1 MVLGC
6 FGLVHRPKAFVRL
19 TDAGEGLRVGA
30 TDRRTHRYAD
40 VPGMARRRRA
50 RAGVLL
56 DLATSLLLQDE
67 VEEACRAVSE
77 PGGEPLAVT
86 AG

>member
-1 MVLGC
+1 
-6 FGLVHRPKAFVRL
+6 
-19 TDAGEGLRVGA
+19 
-30 TDRRTHRYAD
+30 
-40 VPGMARRRRA
+40 MARRRRA

-67 VEEACRAVSE
+67 VEEACRVVSE